1 MRHISALSQPL
12 QSCFRVDAVAD
23 IEFPEDDDKSVVLER
38 ARKNAAHANDMW
50 REIYNKA
57 KEDLRFLS
65 DDPSAQWDAQ
75 DYETRTNRKKPVLT
89 VDQLMQFVN
98 QVSNNIRMNT
108 PSINVIPNDQDADE
122 TIAQI
127 FKGRI
132 KDIEHQSK
140 ADDAYDTA
148 VNSAIKCSIGFI
160 RIDHRYKDDASFEQE
175 IVINRVVNPFSILI
189 DPNSIEPDGSDA
201 EWAIVIDEMT
211 ESDFERQYPEE
222 QPVSFDLDLGRSSN
236 GNKNE
241 SVINVV
247 EYFEIE
253 REYKTVG
260 MTENGDI
267 EEMQEN
273 KPYMRT
279 RKLEKRIVHRY
290 KMSGEKILESTT
302 FPGKYIPII
311 PVYGEEAWEAG
322 QRKINSLIRRSKDAQ
337 RMFNY
342 WKTMEAELLIRAPKA
357 TAIAPVG
364 TTEDFAEDWLNPE
377 KAAVLRYTPKTAP
390 NGSFYPAPQ
399 LTPPPQVP
407 VGISQAS
414 LQAQQDIKTTLGLY
428 NAYMGDRSNEQSGVA
443 INARKIQG
451 EAAVYH
457 FGDNLVRSIA
467 QCGRVLVSMIPI
479 IDSEPKLVRVIGE
492 EGETELVG
500 INGALAQGQEQT
512 YDLSRG
518 QYSIRVTTGGS
529 TPTMR
534 QEAALLFKDIVTS
547 QPEMMAVVGDLMFKY
562 QDFPGAQAVSER
574 LKAILRPEIKA
585 ATEGDNP
592 EMAQVQAE
600 NQQLQQ
606 AIQQLQAEMQSK
618 QTELQMKQQEINLKA
633 HGEQADNQLEIARLQ
648 LDEARLSGELRIK
661 EQEIALKAKELEL
674 KEAELIANQANR
686 MAGVVAQPVTGQ
698 QGQVT
703 VEVEN
708 D

>member
-1 MRHISALSQPL
+1 M
-12 QSCFRVDAVAD
+12 AD
-23 IEFPEDDDKSVVLER
+23 IEFPEDNETESVLDR
-38 ARKNAAHANDMW
+38 AKRNASHAKEMW
-50 REIYNKA
+50 NEVYNKA
-57 KEDLRFLS
+57 REDLRFLS
-65 DDPSAQWDAQ
+65 DDPSAQWDTQ

-89 VDQLMQFVN
+89 VDQLMQYVN
-98 QVSNNIRMNT
+98 TVTNNIRMNT

-122 TIAQI
+122 VLAEI

-148 VNSAIKCSIGFI
+148 VHSAIKCSIGFI
-160 RIDHRYKDDASFEQE
+160 RIDHQYKDDASFEQE
-175 IVINRVVNPFSILI
+175 IVIKRVVNPFSYLL
-189 DPNSIEPDGSDA
+189 DPNSIEADGSDA
-201 EWAIVIDEMT
+201 EWAVVIDELT
-211 ESDFERQYPEE
+211 EEQFAQQYPGE
-222 QPVSFDLDLGRSSN
+222 QPISFDLDFGRTTS
-236 GNKNE
+236 GNKQQNT
-241 SVINVV
+241 INII

-260 MTENGDI
+260 MTETGDI
-267 EEMQEN
+267 EEVMEG
-273 KPYMRT
+273 KTYRRT

-290 KMSGEKILESTT
+290 KMSGEKILEATT
-302 FPGKYIPII
+302 FPGKYIPIV

-322 QRKINSLIRRSKDAQ
+322 QRKLNSLIRRAKDAQ

-364 TTEDFAEDWLNPE
+364 TTEDFADDWINPE
-377 KAAVLRYTPKTAP
+377 KAAVLRYTAKQAP
-390 NGSFYPAPQ
+390 NGQFLPAPQ

-407 VGISQAS
+407 VAISQAS
-414 LQAQQDIKTTLGLY
+414 IQSQNDIKTTLGLY
-428 NAYMGDRSNEQSGVA
+428 NAYVGDKSNETSGVA

-451 EAAVYH
+451 DAAVYH

-467 QCGRVLVSMIPI
+467 QCGRILVSMIPV

-492 EGETELVG
+492 EGDTKLVG
-500 INGALAQGQEQT
+500 VNGAIAEGQQQT
-512 YDLSRG
+512 FDLSRG
-518 QYSIRVTTGGS
+518 QYSVRVTTGGS

-534 QEAALLFKDIVTS
+534 QEAALLFKDIVTA
-547 QPEMMAVVGDLMFKY
+547 QPDMMAVVGDLMFKY

-585 ATEGDNP
+585 ATEGGENP
-592 EMAQVQAE
+592 EMQQMQAQ
-600 NQQLQQ
+600 NQQLMQ

-618 QTELQMKQQEINLKA
+618 QAELEIKQQEIAIKA
-633 HGEQADNQLEIARLQ
+633 QGEQAGNQLEVARMQ
-648 LDEARLSGELRIK
+648 LDEARLIGELKIK

-674 KEAELIANQANR
+674 KEAEMIANQANR

-698 QGQVT
+698 QGQFT